1 MLPVISVATECPPL
15 YELRNDTYKSC
26 YMFVGDYLTWYE
38 AELYCKTTG
47 GHLVALETSDEQ
59 EFLIDYVQKSNSEYL
74 QIACLVSIEQIQ
86 VKSIYLR
93 TIDWDLLIRITTL

>member
-59 EFLIDYVQKSNSEYL
+59 EFLIDYVQKSNSE
-74 QIACLVSIEQIQ
+74 CLLKKFSQNQ
-86 VKSIYLR
+86 YIYVVLFR
-93 TIDWDLLIRITTL
+93 ALKGEFGIP